1 MANGEQAGSV
11 EMQEYSQYPPP
22 GSMFRDEFVDG
33 VLDLPRDAEQ
43 VRGSLLDGLLADL
56 QIAAGNSLGEQRLVE
71 RVERL
76 KQKAVSDGERYQ
88 EQLLTTT
95 LARMIELKDA
105 AQQANGVAEEYRQP
119 VKIQFLI
126 RQYVDRSGVDVDDPP
141 EDIVS
146 IRMGHNALSGSEE
159 TSTPSSVQQ
168 AMPPDVII
176 IFA

>member
-1 MANGEQAGSV
+1 
-11 EMQEYSQYPPP
+11 
-22 GSMFRDEFVDG
+22 
-33 VLDLPRDAEQ
+33 
-43 VRGSLLDGLLADL
+43 
-56 QIAAGNSLGEQRLVE
+56 
-71 RVERL
+71 
-76 KQKAVSDGERYQ
+76 
-88 EQLLTTT
+88 
-95 LARMIELKDA
+95 MIELKDA

-126 RQYVDRSGVDVDDPP
+126 RQYMDRSGVDVDDPP